1 LNKFSDYI
9 SNNFLLALAPM
20 EDITDSAFRQVCKS
34 FGADLLVTEF
44 IAADGLI
51 REAEKSRRKL
61 NFIET
66 ERPLGIQIFGNNVD
80 SVVAAVKIAEE
91 AGPDFI
97 DLNFGCPVKKV
108 VDKGGGAALLKDIPK
123 MIHITTE
130 VVKSTHIPVTVKTR
144 LGWDEKSIVIHDLA
158 EQLQDVGIVL
168 LTIHG
173 RTKAQMYK
181 GEANWIPIG
190 EVKNNPRIHIPII
203 GNGDIDSP
211 EIALVVKNKYGVNG
225 IMIGR
230 AAIGNPWI
238 FRDIKEYLNSG
249 NKPQPVSIRE
259 RIEVVTRQI
268 TRSINNKGERLA
280 ILETRKHYSGIFRAL
295 PDFKPFRMKL
305 VVAENKEEVF
315 NIFNEIE
322 NFYSSEDLQ

>member
-1 LNKFSDYI
+1 MNNFSNYI
-9 SNNFLLALAPM
+9 STHFVLALAPM
-20 EDITDSAFRQVCKS
+20 EDITDSAFRQICKS
-34 FGADLLVTEF
+34 FGADIVVSEF

-51 REAEKSRRKL
+51 REAAKSRRKL
-61 NFIET
+61 DFLET
-66 ERPLGIQIFGNNVD
+66 ERPLGIQIFGNNVE

-91 AGPDFI
+91 TNPDFI

-123 MIHITTE
+123 MIHITSE
-130 VVKSTHIPVTVKTR
+130 VVKSTHLPVTVKTR
-144 LGWDEKSIVIHDLA
+144 LGWDEKSIVIHNLA
-158 EQLQDVGIVL
+158 EQLQDVGIAM

-190 EVKNNPRIHIPII
+190 EVRNNPRIQIPII

-211 EIALVVKNKYGVNG
+211 EIAVDVKNKYGVNG

-238 FRDIKEYLNSG
+238 FRDIKDFLNNGKKS
-249 NKPQPVSIRE
+249 QTVSVHE
-259 RIEVVTRQI
+259 RIEVVKGQLQS
-268 TRSINNKGERLA
+268 SISHKGERLA
-280 ILETRKHYSGIFRAL
+280 VLETRKHYSGIFRAL
-295 PDFKPFRMKL
+295 PDFRPFRMKL
-305 VVAENKEEVF
+305 VVADSLEEVYA
-315 NIFNEIE
+315 IFSEIE
-322 NFYSSEDLQ
+322 EFYRTNWK